1 MSSRPWYK
9 RYPSDFVSGTFMLT
23 AEEKGVYAVLLDLMY
38 DRGSPIPDDA
48 QELGRVCG
56 CSTRRFKQVRD
67 KLASVGKI
75 TLKDGLISNNRFE
88 KQVKKEE
95 NEHEKLSENA
105 AKSHLK
111 RAENLSAFNKNN
123 DLEEK
128 GQEHNQKPDTRSQ
141 KERDSSLPLGDT
153 LESDFGEW
161 YGLYPHKVGRG
172 AALKAYRTARKKIGR
187 AELIEAVRRY
197 AAGVARAGTEKRFI
211 PHPATW
217 LNGERWAD
225 EAMPVGAA
233 APGAKPQ
240 AGLPLPGGNGE
251 YRPRDPAD
259 FDAEDWR
266 ARIRQ
271 QRNGGLWSD
280 LWRKAPPP
288 DMPIDEAVAAKLSE
302 FGRRAA

>member
-38 DRGSPIPDDA
+38 DRGAPIPDDA

-67 KLASVGKI
+67 KLSSVGKI

-111 RAENLSAFNKNN
+111 RAENSTEAKEIN
-123 DLEEK
+123 DLEKK

-141 KERDSSLPLGDT
+141 KERDSSLPLGDPV
-153 LESDFGEW
+153 EADFDEW
-161 YGLYPHKVGRG
+161 YALYPHKVGRG
-172 AALKAYRTARKKIGR
+172 AALKAYRAARKKTGKG
-187 AELIEAVRRY
+187 ELLDAVKRFS
-197 AAGVARAGTEKRFI
+197 AAKARDGTEKRFI

-225 EAMPVGAA
+225 EAPA
-233 APGAKPQ
+233 PQ
-240 AGLPLPGGNGE
+240 ANSHAGVIQQSRPGE
-251 YRPRDPAD
+251 YQARDPAD
-259 FDAEDWR
+259 FDIDDWVV
-266 ARIRQ
+266 RIRLC
-271 QRNGGLWSD
+271 RKNGKWADTWGP
-280 LWRKAPPP
+280 RPPAEG
-288 DMPIDEAVAAKLSE
+288 DISE
-302 FGRRAA
+302 LARGYLHRHRRAA